1 MGLFFF
7 VTDSVAKSRR
17 MVSCLDTSG
26 VTFVDFT
33 LVTEAKVLGLV
44 ALMLF
49 LATVVLLR
57 EATEGLLLK
66 L

>member
-7 VTDSVAKSRR
+7 VTDSVAKFRT
-17 MVSCLDTSG
+17 MVSCLDAFG
-26 VTFVDFT
+26 VAFVDF
-33 LVTEAKVLGLV
+33 TEAKVLGLL
-44 ALMLF
+44 ALMELF
-49 LATVVLLR
+49 GATVVLLR